1 MVLACADSPRPPSR
15 HPSRHPSHQ
24 APHPASDR
32 ARSNT
37 FSAARSALL
46 AALFGLA
53 ATAVTAQSGTAIFK
67 DADLKLGETLIAE
80 HDCQAC
86 HVRRVGGDGS
96 AIYRP
101 NGRINTPGF
110 LRGMVEQC
118 NTELKLSLFPEEVT
132 AIAAVLQRDHYRF
145 KD

>member
-1 MVLACADSPRPPSR
+1 MVLACADSPRPSSR
-15 HPSRHPSHQ
+15 HSSIPV
-24 APHPASDR
+24 PHPAPER
-32 ARSNT
+32 ARSKDL
-37 FSAARSALL
+37 SRARSALL

-53 ATAVTAQSGTAIFK
+53 ATAATAQSSTAIFK

-80 HDCQAC
+80 HKCQAC

-118 NTELKLSLFPEEVT
+118 NTELNLSLFPEEVT